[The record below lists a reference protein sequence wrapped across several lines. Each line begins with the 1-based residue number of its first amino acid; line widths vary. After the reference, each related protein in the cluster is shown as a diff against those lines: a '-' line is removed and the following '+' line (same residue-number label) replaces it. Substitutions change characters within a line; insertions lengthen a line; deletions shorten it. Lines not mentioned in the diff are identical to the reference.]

1 MLSIRILRG
10 VLCLALACCLVQLG
24 PSVRTARAALV
35 TTEEAVARDTGRD
48 RIRLFLERVEVRD
61 QLRALGVVPGEASAR
76 VSSLGDGEVAAIAGR
91 LDDLPAGGDT
101 LSSVLL
107 LLAVLFL
114 ILILLD
120 YAGVTDLFPWVN
132 KPARR

>member
-24 PSVRTARAALV
+24 PSVRTVRAALV

-61 QLRALGVVPGEASAR
+61 QLEALGVDPDAARAR
-76 VSSLGDGEVAAIAGR
+76 VSGLSDTEVAMIAGR
-91 LDDLPAGGDT
+91 LDELPAGSNTEG
-101 LSSVLL
+101 VLL
-107 LLAVLFL
+107 ILALFFLLL
-114 ILILLD
+114 IFLD
-120 YAGVTDLFPWVN
+120 YTGVTDLFPWVN
-132 KPARR
+132 KQSRR

>member
-1 MLSIRILRG
+1 MLAIRILRG

-61 QLRALGVVPGEASAR
+61 QLEALGVDADAARAR
-76 VSSLGDGEVAAIAGR
+76 VSGLSDTEVAMIAGR
-91 LDDLPAGGDT
+91 LDELPAGSGVGG
-101 LSSVLL
+101 VLL
-107 LLAVLFL
+107 VLALLFL
-114 ILILLD
+114 VLIFLD
-120 YAGVTDLFPWVN
+120 YTGVTDLFPWVN
-132 KPARR
+132 KQSQR